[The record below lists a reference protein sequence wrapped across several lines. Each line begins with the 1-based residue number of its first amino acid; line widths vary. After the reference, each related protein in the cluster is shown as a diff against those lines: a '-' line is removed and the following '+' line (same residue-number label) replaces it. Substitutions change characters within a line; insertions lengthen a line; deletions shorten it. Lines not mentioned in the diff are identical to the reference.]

1 MGLDSGNGETR
12 MKTILISA
20 CSVGLIL
27 VAGCASAGPRQPP
40 PLGGY
45 AAASATDEQVT
56 AAAAFA
62 VRAEAKAM
70 QEREDALPAT
80 LTLVKVLSAQ
90 QQVVA
95 GMNYRLRLKVRLNG
109 KDREADAVVWW
120 QAWRVPDPYELTAWK
135 WR

>member
-1 MGLDSGNGETR
+1 
-12 MKTILISA
+12 MKTFLISA
-20 CSVGLIL
+20 CIVGSIL
-27 VAGCASAGPRQPP
+27 VAGCATVGPAQPP

-45 AAASATDEQVT
+45 AAASVTDNQVM
-56 AAAAFA
+56 AAANFA
-62 VRAEAKAM
+62 IRAEEKAM
-70 QEREDALPAT
+70 QERRDDLPAT
-80 LTLVKVLSAQ
+80 LTLVRVLSAQ

-120 QAWRVPDPYELTAWK
+120 QAWRVPDPYELTSWN